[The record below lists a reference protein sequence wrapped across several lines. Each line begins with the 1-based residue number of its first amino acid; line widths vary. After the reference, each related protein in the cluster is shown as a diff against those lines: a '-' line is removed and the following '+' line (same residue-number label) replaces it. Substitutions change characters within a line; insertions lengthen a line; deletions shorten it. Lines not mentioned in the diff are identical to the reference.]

1 MAPTMSASPNRMLT
15 LLPNSPRTEA
25 ARRRCGE
32 SSRTS
37 SWCRV
42 ARWISSTAA
51 ASEADRSIEGASGA
65 AVAATSRSSRGLSSL
80 PATSASGGMRWRPAS
95 AVKRS
100 TRRARTSSRVLSIQT
115 GPHDAVREPLPIP
128 APIHAANRPGK
139 PEVQPQPRLQ
149 YASAHERRGRD
160 EAHPLASPLR
170 IDPDRDRWPLTIGTV
185 VLVSSPDLMRELF
198 AKSGPALAGG
208 AARQF
213 AEWFFGSDSL
223 LILDDKRHRDE
234 RGELLTLFSPER
246 IAHAEATAREVAA
259 ETLARVPSAEML
271 RLGALLDAVVLDI
284 AVRLMFGRVNE
295 ATGRRLRHCVLGGLT
310 SQGWDWPFLLF
321 PRLRRDL
328 GRWSPGGR
336 AARLMAEFR
345 ALLAD
350 QVTRIRSGHGCPESW
365 LFQLLAMEGEPRDD
379 DATVNRR
386 VARMLTI
393 FAGMVTVAV
402 ALRWGVHHLLD
413 RPDVLARARD
423 EARAA
428 GSSSYVEAVCKETM
442 RIHPAIPVVARLV
455 TSATVLG
462 SYH

>member
-1 MAPTMSASPNRMLT
+1 MSDEAPTKPIPWPPHSAL
-15 LLPNSPRTEA
+15 
-25 ARRRCGE
+25 
-32 SSRTS
+32 
-37 SWCRV
+37 
-42 ARWISSTAA
+42 IQTA
-51 ASEADRSIEGASGA
+51 IA
-65 AVAATSRSSRGLSSL
+65 AVRRSL
-80 PATSASGGMRWRPAS
+80 
-95 AVKRS
+95 
-100 TRRARTSSRVLSIQT
+100 
-115 GPHDAVREPLPIP
+115 E
-128 APIHAANRPGK
+128 
-139 PEVQPQPRLQ
+139 
-149 YASAHERRGRD
+149 Y
-160 EAHPLASPLR
+160 
-170 IDPDRDRWPLTIGTV
+170 PDRFGQRHGDIAQVRLLMPRQPGDGARWPLTRGTV

-223 LILDDKRHRDE
+223 LILDDNRHRDE
-234 RGELLTLFSPER
+234 RGALLSLFSPPR

-259 ETLARVPSAEML
+259 ETLARVPSAGML
-271 RLGALLDAVVLDI
+271 GPGALLDAVVLDI
-284 AVRLMFGRVNE
+284 AVRLMFGRVDE
-295 ATGRRLRHCVLGGLT
+295 ATGLRLRHCVLGGLT
-310 SQGWDWPFLLF
+310 SRGWDWPFLLF
-321 PRLRRDL
+321 PWLRRDL

-345 ALLAD
+345 VLLAD
-350 QVTRIRSGHGCPESW
+350 QVKRIRSGHGCPQSW

-402 ALRWGVHHLLD
+402 ALRWCVHHLLD

-428 GSSSYVEAVCKETM
+428 DSSSYVDAVCKETV

-462 SYH
+462 SYRLEPGTYLLGCIYLTHRRPDLYPEPNRFRPERFLERSFSPYEYVPFGGGVRRCLGYGIALPQMSLVLGEFLRTFDLEGKLRRRLRVRRRAVYMLPADPLRASVRRARADIQ

>member
-1 MAPTMSASPNRMLT
+1 MSD
-15 LLPNSPRTEA
+15 EA
-25 ARRRCGE
+25 ATKPIPWPPH
-32 SSRTS
+32 S
-37 SWCRV
+37 
-42 ARWISSTAA
+42 ALIQTA
-51 ASEADRSIEGASGA
+51 IA
-65 AVAATSRSSRGLSSL
+65 AVRRSLDYPDDFGQRHGDI
-80 PATSASGGMRWRPAS
+80 A
-95 AVKRS
+95 
-100 TRRARTSSRVLSIQT
+100 Q
-115 GPHDAVREPLPIP
+115 VRLLMPR
-128 APIHAANRPGK
+128 RPGDG
-139 PEVQPQPRLQ
+139 
-149 YASAHERRGRD
+149 A
-160 EAHPLASPLR
+160 
-170 IDPDRDRWPLTIGTV
+170 RWPLTIGTV

-402 ALRWGVHHLLD
+402 ALRWCVHHLLD
-413 RPDVLARARD
+413 SPDVLARARD

-462 SYH
+462 SYRLEPGTYLLGCIYLTHRRPDLYPEPSRFRPERFLERSFSPYEYVPFGGGVRRCLGYGIALQQMSLVLGEFLRTFDLEGKLQRRLRVRRRAVYMLPADPLRASIRRARSDVQ